1 MQIGIS
7 LVFEK
12 SPEFRKK
19 CVNTYSNLRLGDT
32 TGRGQHTADRMT
44 SYFRKTESSERA
56 TRDANNVVLSS
67 GRATGTFLVYW
78 EAYRL
83 SRDASALRQFWVLL
97 PLTLGLD
104 SNCSAK
110 RNAQRFQMPWRP
122 AGQRSGSKRVDLS
135 APPFRRA
142 AIRIILGYNLVIRS
156 GGMQPPFRVAAWS
169 HRLGGK
175 PEKHL

>member
-110 RNAQRFQMPWRP
+110 RNAQRFQI
-122 AGQRSGSKRVDLS
+122 
-135 APPFRRA
+135 APPMLVSNALEARRA
-142 AIRIILGYNLVIRS
+142 TERFQARGSIRS
-156 GGMQPPFRVAAWS
+156 TFSASCNTDYTWVQFGN
-169 HRLGGK
+169 
-175 PEKHL
+175 